1 MKLVLFGGESNT
13 WHFFRKLFT
22 SSGHQLEWRKWGEQ
36 PDYQLSE
43 YDMLLIAGYP
53 ESCEDLTNLV
63 CLAREIKQR
72 SPHVPIVVLSHI
84 DVTKSNIRHASPSCG
99 VTKSPG
105 GVLHVHCRLR
115 DLAWNETEA
124 VLLDALRRQP
134 FEPVIF
140 EYQE

>member
-1 MKLVLFGGESNT
+1 
-13 WHFFRKLFT
+13 
-22 SSGHQLEWRKWGEQ
+22 
-36 PDYQLSE
+36 
-43 YDMLLIAGYP
+43 MLLIAGYP